1 MFKRLSEDIIFLLIK
16 NKKLDIES
24 YDIYLYAIEVILLNG
39 SILLVCLVMSI
50 LLGELS
56 HMLAFILFFIPL
68 RMLVGGYH
76 CKKSELCFICS
87 LGMYGLSMFV
97 MRYTE
102 IPYVNMVIQILA
114 AVSVIVI
121 IIFSPLIHP
130 NHPLEDYQ
138 IRRNKKIT
146 YGVIA
151 VDFVLYAIFYKFNL
165 TMAIREA
172 IFIIFVAFTFML
184 GRMEDKKSAL

>member
-114 AVSVIVI
+114 AVLVIVI

>member
-24 YDIYLYAIEVILLNG
+24 YDIYVYAAEIILLNG
-39 SILLVCLVMSI
+39 SLLLICLVMSI

-102 IPYVNMVIQILA
+102 IPYVNIVVQILA
-114 AVSVIVI
+114 AVSVIII

-172 IFIIFVAFTFML
+172 VFIIFVAFTFML
-184 GRMEDKKSAL
+184 GRMKGKKSTL

>member
-1 MFKRLSEDIIFLLIK
+1 
-16 NKKLDIES
+16 
-24 YDIYLYAIEVILLNG
+24 
-39 SILLVCLVMSI
+39 
-50 LLGELS
+50 
-56 HMLAFILFFIPL
+56 
-68 RMLVGGYH
+68 MLVGGYH

-121 IIFSPLIHP
+121 IMFSPLIHP

-172 IFIIFVAFTFML
+172 VFIIFVAFTFML
-184 GRMEDKKSAL
+184 GRMKGKKSTL

>member
-114 AVSVIVI
+114 VSVIVI

-172 IFIIFVAFTFML
+172 IFIIFVAFIFML

>member
-87 LGMYGLSMFV
+87 LGMYGLSIFV